1 MARRVRRQ
9 LLAMDIPGEASAV
22 DDARAYY
29 AALHSE
35 DRAHAEA
42 TQPQAQGRGQAAGGA
57 AGGDEFGDFLPDD
70 VLLGLV

>member
-1 MARRVRRQ
+1 MAVWCRQ
-9 LLAMDIPGEASAV
+9 LLAMDIPGETSAV

-35 DRAHAEA
+35 DRASAEA
-42 TQPQAQGRGQAAGGA
+42 AQAQPQVQGQPAAAA
-57 AGGDEFGDFLPDD
+57 AGGDEFGDFMPDD

>member
-35 DRAHAEA
+35 DRANVEA
-42 TQPQAQGRGQAAGGA
+42 TQAQPQGQGQP

>member
-1 MARRVRRQ
+1 MRRQ

-29 AALHSE
+29 AALHSA

-42 TQPQAQGRGQAAGGA
+42 TQPQPQPQGQGQGQGQA

>member
-1 MARRVRRQ
+1 
-9 LLAMDIPGEASAV
+9 MDIPGETSAV

-42 TQPQAQGRGQAAGGA
+42 AQAQPQPQAQGQPAGAG